1 MTESSL
7 PGHLSDEKLAG
18 YIDNSLVNADR
29 AAVEA
34 HLADC
39 LTCRAEIV
47 AASRAVDSAPSPTRR
62 YRPAWAAAAAA
73 TAVAAALVVAIV
85 RREPALPREIAE
97 TRAEQAT
104 NSDSAVTVVTPRG
117 GTTIPARGIDFVWR
131 RVPEILEYTITV
143 QDADGRVMWS
153 TSTADTAVRLP
164 DSVAVARGSV
174 LHWYVD
180 GLRADGRA
188 MGTGRQQVTVR

>member
-1 MTESSL
+1 MTESSP

-18 YIDNSLVNADR
+18 YIDNSLANADR
-29 AAVEA
+29 AVVAA

-39 LTCRAEIV
+39 FTCRAEV
-47 AASRAVDSAPSPTRR
+47 LAASRAVDSAPSPIRQ
-62 YRPAWAAAAAA
+62 YRPVWAGAAVV
-73 TAVAAALVVAIV
+73 AVVLVVAIV
-85 RREPALPREIAE
+85 RREPALPRDLAQP
-97 TRAEQAT
+97 RAERAT

-117 GTTIPARGIDFVWR
+117 GTTIPAGGIDFVWR
-131 RVPEILEYTITV
+131 RAPDILEYRITV

-164 DSVAVARGSV
+164 DSVTVSRGSV

-188 MGTGRQQVTVR
+188 IGTGRQQVTVR